1 LKKIKLIWDE
11 SFKRIYKKKIKKKPE
26 LQALFWKK
34 IELFTE
40 EPFHKSLRTH
50 KLTGKLAGL
59 WAFSIDYDTRLIFE
73 FVDDN
78 QVVLIDFGS
87 HDEVY

>member
-1 LKKIKLIWDE
+1 LKTIKLTWDE
-11 SFKRIYKKKIKKKPE
+11 SFKRIYKKKIKKRPE
-26 LQALFWKK
+26 LRELFWKRV
-34 IELFTE
+34 ELFTA

-50 KLTGKLAGL
+50 KLTGKLSGL

-73 FVDDN
+73 FVDEDE
-78 QVVLIDFGS
+78 VLLVDFGS

>member
-1 LKKIKLIWDE
+1 MKMINLIWDE
-11 SFKRIYKKKIKKKPE
+11 SFKRIYKKKIKRRPE
-26 LQALFWKK
+26 LKPLFWKK
-34 IELFTE
+34 IELFTV

-50 KLTGKLAGL
+50 KLTGRLNGL

-73 FVDDN
+73 FVDEN
-78 QVVLIDFGS
+78 NVSLIDFGS

>member
-1 LKKIKLIWDE
+1 MKKIKLTWDE
-11 SFKRIYKKKIKKKPE
+11 SFKRIYKKKIKKRPE
-26 LQALFWKK
+26 LRELFWEK
-34 IELFTE
+34 IGLFTE

-50 KLTGKLAGL
+50 KLTGKLGGL

-73 FVDDN
+73 FVDEDE
-78 QVVLIDFGS
+78 VSLVDFGS

>member
-1 LKKIKLIWDE
+1 MKKIKLIWDE

-26 LQALFWKK
+26 LKSLFWKK
-34 IELFTE
+34 IKLFTE

-50 KLTGKLAGL
+50 KLTGKLTGL
-59 WAFSIDYDTRLIFE
+59 WAFSIDYDNRLIFE
-73 FVDDN
+73 FVDKSH
-78 QVVLIDFGS
+78 VSLIDFGS

>member
-1 LKKIKLIWDE
+1 MKKIKLTWDE
-11 SFKRIYKKKIKKKPE
+11 SFKRIYKKKIKKRPE
-26 LQALFWKK
+26 LRELFWKK
-34 IELFTE
+34 IELFTV

-50 KLTGKLAGL
+50 KLTGKLSSL

-73 FVDDN
+73 FVNEDE
-78 QVVLIDFGS
+78 VSLVDFGS